1 MANASKTENER
12 LERHLNGFLNYI
24 TISSF
29 QSNSE
34 VKFIQFIQFH
44 KNDGFSFPHTVITVL
59 HSKRKESGTVQA
71 ENSHLRP
78 IASNTALQIFIAGER
93 KG

>member
-1 MANASKTENER
+1 MANASKTEDER
-12 LERHLNGFLNYI
+12 LERHLNVFLNYI

-44 KNDGFSFPHTVITVL
+44 KNDGFSFPHTVIIVL
-59 HSKRKESGTVQA
+59 HSKHKVSVTVQA
-71 ENSHLRP
+71 KNSNLRP
-78 IASNTALQIFIAGER
+78 VASNRALQIFIAGKR
-93 KG
+93 KR